1 MASWRRMTVDDIP
14 SLLRVA
20 DAVHPDLPESDYV
33 FTERVKVFPKGCLI
47 LSDKDNKIYGYAI
60 SHPIR
65 RGQPPALDSL
75 LHEIPVDANQYY
87 IHDVA
92 ILPELR
98 KRGHAAEGTR
108 MLLEVAS
115 RFPTTCLVS
124 VYGTGSFWNRF
135 GFEEEVVDEAL
146 SEKLR
151 NYGDDAVYMSRN
163 NLAAS

>member
-14 SLLRVA
+14 ELLRVA

-33 FTERVKVFPKGCLI
+33 FTERVQLFPEGCLM
-47 LSDKDNKIYGYAI
+47 LSVGDKIYGYAI

-65 RGQPPALDSL
+65 HGQPPALDSL
-75 LHEIPVDANQYY
+75 LHEIPGDTDQYY

-98 KRGHAAEGTR
+98 ERGYAARGIR

-124 VYGTGSFWNRF
+124 VYGTGSFWQRF
-135 GFEEEVVDEAL
+135 GFEAEAVDEVL

-151 NYGDDAVYMSRN
+151 NYGDDAVYMSRKN
-163 NLAAS
+163 CAAS